1 MYVCMY
7 KHILLSP
14 FEWCSYGTCLGQNTW
29 DWITSRGCVMKSPPA
44 VSHSGYCHIKVAM
57 KPNEHNCIPK
67 KSINKKAAEAGFG
80 VLEFWSKIS
89 FRHPETHLYT
99 MFININ
105 VFSLPISDFIP
116 HLCFASSYA
125 RECSWVRGQCDGS
138 GKVSVRSHGRR
149 TTSDVIPQ
157 VHPRWICLL
166 LLLFVLYVFR
176 QSSTDLGW
184 TGWAVSP
191 RGLFIPS
198 SVPGLQMGTSVR
210 SSQTVLKV
218 RLFLPVFRHLP
229 PWMNHHNQLSFS

>member
-1 MYVCMY
+1 MLIWYLLRTEHLGLDHQSGLCDEVSTCSQPLR
-7 KHILLSP
+7 LLSH
-14 FEWCSYGTCLGQNTW
+14 
-29 DWITSRGCVMKSPPA
+29 KSCYETQWTQLYPQ
-44 VSHSGYCHIKVAM
+44 
-57 KPNEHNCIPK
+57 K
-67 KSINKKAAEAGFG
+67 KYHKKAAEAGFG

-125 RECSWVRGQCDGS
+125 RECSWVKGDNVMGVGRWVCAPMAGGQ
-138 GKVSVRSHGRR
+138 
-149 TTSDVIPQ
+149 PQ
-157 VHPRWICLL
+157 MSFLRCTHAGCLL

-198 SVPGLQMGTSVR
+198 SVPGLQMSTSVR